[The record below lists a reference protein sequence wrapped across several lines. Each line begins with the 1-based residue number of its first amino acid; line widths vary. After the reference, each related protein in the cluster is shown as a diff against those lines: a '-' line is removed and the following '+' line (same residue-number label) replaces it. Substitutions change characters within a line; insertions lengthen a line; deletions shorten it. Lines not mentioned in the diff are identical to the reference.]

1 MEIFYS
7 LFSQWEDYKFN
18 EQKCE
23 RVIGFGGRDK
33 QSFKYILEN
42 MPNSNIIVLQRDP
55 RGIVATRG
63 KLDYDIDEWLSN
75 SKVFDYI
82 EYHNFVE
89 DMKAKYDDKIHIINF
104 RGLILNAHE
113 EMKDVAEFLNI
124 PEEEVL
130 KYPTFAGERLEE
142 EYLGRINDDWRDIL
156 NEYERNVAELQ
167 MGEKEQSDAS
177 IKELTTY
184 ARSKLYY
191 NIHPYLHLG
200 KKGFEKLREMR

>member
-1 MEIFYS
+1 
-7 LFSQWEDYKFN
+7 
-18 EQKCE
+18 
-23 RVIGFGGRDK
+23 
-33 QSFKYILEN
+33 
-42 MPNSNIIVLQRDP
+42 
-55 RGIVATRG
+55 
-63 KLDYDIDEWLSN
+63 
-75 SKVFDYI
+75 
-82 EYHNFVE
+82 
-89 DMKAKYDDKIHIINF
+89 MKAEYEDRIHIVSF
-104 RGLILNAHE
+104 RDLILNAYE
-113 EMKDVAEFLNI
+113 TMKDVVEFLNI
-124 PEEEVL
+124 PEEEVI